1 MTPWASSYVPPH
13 RVYGALWSIL
23 SACPPS
29 AERTCFS
36 QVLTGGL
43 VGITLLICKVR
54 LATVFGLLSFI
65 LNYIPNVRRPC
76 TLMLTA

>member
-1 MTPWASSYVPPH
+1 M
-13 RVYGALWSIL
+13 
-23 SACPPS
+23 
-29 AERTCFS
+29 
-36 QVLTGGL
+36 LTGGL

-65 LNYIPNVRRPC
+65 LNYIPNVRRSC